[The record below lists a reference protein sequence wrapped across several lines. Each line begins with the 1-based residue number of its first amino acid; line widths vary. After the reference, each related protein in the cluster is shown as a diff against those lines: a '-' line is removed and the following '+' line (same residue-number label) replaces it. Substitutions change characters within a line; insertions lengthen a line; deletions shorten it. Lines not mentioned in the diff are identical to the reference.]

1 MDWRKADQKFEN
13 TIEQE
18 QLLNQI
24 ANRIRQS
31 LDLQDILTTT
41 AEEIRSFLGTDRVK
55 IYRFESN
62 GSGETIAE
70 SINSDSANGPVLP
83 SMLGLHFPES
93 DIPLATREMFV
104 KARQR
109 VIVDVA
115 SQRQTIS
122 RLDDPDTGEPLAA
135 EDTRYGAVDPCHAE
149 YLRNMGVRSSLT
161 VPILH
166 EHKLWGLLASHHS
179 QAKRLS
185 KRELKIVQLLVD
197 QLSLA
202 IAQSNLLSRA
212 KQQARDEAIVNKIGY
227 LLHSPQPIA
236 EIRQKVIEQIV
247 VALEAVG
254 GRLYITPD
262 ATGQPAELYSYG
274 KQPQL
279 SWIEETSWWQEKISV
294 SQYSASSQENRD
306 RGKRKKSPLGFPSTS
321 IEAEITDNQSA
332 QTYKIS
338 DLYQERECK
347 SLASAFQS
355 ADIESIAIVPLRYHQ
370 QCVGSLTIFRARIET
385 ETLWAGRW
393 DRDVRNRRPRQSFEA
408 WREIV
413 KEQAKPWSVDE
424 IKLAKSLAL
433 HIYMAVMQRRVEETM
448 RHQVSHDSLTGLAN
462 RLLFN
467 ERLSLALANAHQRGE
482 MLGVAFLD
490 LDSFKTIN
498 DTLGHA
504 IGDLLLQ
511 RVAARLSDCLAPGDS
526 ISRWGGDEFTFLL
539 SHISSGEDAAQ
550 ICQKILNALSAPFE
564 LDGAEFYVIGSL
576 GIALAP
582 YDGQDSESL
591 LKKADAAMH
600 RAKQEGRNNYQLYV
614 PAIGDRAQERLIL
627 ETNLHKALEREEFCL
642 HYQPQVELKTD
653 KIVGMESLI
662 RWQHP
667 ELGLVPPNQFIPLAE
682 ETGLICEIGEWVLR
696 EACSQNRAWQQAGL
710 PPISIAVNLSVRQLR
725 QKDLLTAIARILQE
739 TNLDPRYLEL
749 EITESIALY
758 DLCDTLS
765 VLQELRKM
773 GIQIA
778 MDDFGTGYSS
788 LSSLKRLPLD
798 RLKID
803 KSFIRDLTSSPEDAA
818 IIKVVVALG
827 QGLKMDVIAEGVETL
842 AQLQFL
848 RSLDCYGVQGYLF
861 SKPLPASEATALYQ
875 QQPVFNL

>member
-1 MDWRKADQKFEN
+1 MDWRKADQKLEN

-41 AEEIRSFLGTDRVK
+41 VREIRSFLGTDRVK

-70 SINSDSANGPVLP
+70 SINSDSANEPVLP
-83 SMLGLHFPES
+83 SMLGLHFPAS
-93 DIPLATREMFV
+93 DIPLSTREMFV

-109 VIVDVA
+109 FIVDVA

-135 EDTRYGAVDPCHAE
+135 EDIRYGAVDPCHAE

-166 EHKLWGLLASHHS
+166 QNKLWGLLASHHS
-179 QAKRLS
+179 QPKRFS
-185 KRELKIVQLLVD
+185 ERELKIVQLLVD
-197 QLSLA
+197 QLSIA

-212 KQQARDEAIVNKIGY
+212 KQQARDEAIVNNIGY
-227 LLHSPQPIA
+227 LLHSPQSIA
-236 EIRQKVIEQIV
+236 EIRQKVMEQIV
-247 VALEAVG
+247 EALDGIG

-262 ATGQPAELYSYG
+262 ATGQPAELYTCG
-274 KQPQL
+274 KQPKL
-279 SWIEETSWWQEKISV
+279 SWIEETSWWQERIAETQHSA
-294 SQYSASSQENRD
+294 YSHEATENL
-306 RGKRKKSPLGFPSTS
+306 PLFLPYL
-321 IEAEITDNQSA
+321 EADIAEEQSA
-332 QTYKIS
+332 QIYNLS
-338 DLYQERECK
+338 DLSQEGECE
-347 SLASAFQS
+347 SLVSAFES
-355 ADIESIAIVPLRYHQ
+355 AEIESIAIVPLRYRQ
-370 QCVGSLTIFRARIET
+370 QCVGSLAIFRPRIET

-393 DRDVRNRRPRQSFEA
+393 DIDLRNRRPRKSFEA
-408 WREIV
+408 WRELV
-413 KEQAKPWSVDE
+413 KGQAKPWSLDE

-433 HIYMAVMQRRVEETM
+433 HLYMAVMQRRVEETI
-448 RHQVSHDSLTGLAN
+448 RHQASHDPLTGLAN

-482 MLGVAFLD
+482 ILGVAFLD

-511 RVAARLSDCLAPGDS
+511 RVAARLTECLALGDS

-550 ICQKILNALSAPFE
+550 ICQKILNALSVPFE
-564 LDGAEFYVIGSL
+564 LDGTEFYVKASL

-582 YDGQDSESL
+582 YDGQDAESL
-591 LKKADAAMH
+591 LKNADAAMH

-614 PAIGDRAQERLIL
+614 PSIGDRAQERLIL

-696 EACSQNRAWQQAGL
+696 EACTQNRAWQQAGL

-725 QKDLLTAIARILQE
+725 QKDLLTAIAGILQE

-749 EITESIALY
+749 EITESIAMH
-758 DLCDTLS
+758 DLCHTLS
-765 VLQELRKM
+765 VLKELQKM

-788 LSSLKRLPLD
+788 LSSLKHFPLD
-798 RLKID
+798 KLKID
-803 KSFIRDLTSSPEDAA
+803 KSFIRDLTSDPEDAA

-827 QGLKMDVIAEGVETL
+827 QGLNMEVIAEGVETL

-875 QQPVFNL
+875 QQPIFNI